1 MIYLLSDLHG
11 VLFEGLKKY
20 EAIRKEG
27 DLLILLGDIGMTFAG
42 YEECRRFLTEEFL
55 HLSYPI
61 AFIDGNHEDFAFFNA
76 FPEEDYFGG
85 RVHRLTENIVHLMRG
100 YVFTI
105 EGKTLFTMGG
115 CKSSQKW
122 WDAGL
127 ATPLDD
133 PSEEEIA
140 RAYESLKANGN
151 RVDYILT
158 HKYKREDGKDPL
170 SLAGLIEYIDKNVD
184 FKKWYSGHWHCTAK
198 VDEKHFFVFDDPM
211 ILS

>member
-20 EAIRKEG
+20 EAIRKDG
-27 DLLILLGDIGMTFAG
+27 DLLIILGDVGLDFPEREDYREFT
-42 YEECRRFLTEEFL
+42 EKFLSL
-55 HLSYPI
+55 PYPI
-61 AFIDGNHEDFAFFNA
+61 AFIDGNHENFNFLNS
-76 FPEEDYFGG
+76 FPEEDFCGG
-85 RVHRLTENIVHLMRG
+85 RVHRLTENIVHLQRG
-100 YVFTI
+100 YIFTM
-105 EGKTLFTMGG
+105 EGKSLFVMGG
-115 CKSSQKW
+115 SKSSKRW

-127 ATPLDD
+127 ASPLDD
-133 PSEEEIA
+133 PSEEEIS
-140 RAYESLKANGN
+140 RAYESLKANGS

-158 HKYKREDGKDPL
+158 HKYKREDGKDTL

>member
-11 VLFEGLKKY
+11 VITDGLKKY

-61 AFIDGNHEDFAFFNA
+61 AFIDGNHEDFAFFNT

-151 RVDYILT
+151 RVDYVLT
-158 HKYKREDGKDPL
+158 HKYKREDGTDTY
-170 SLAGLIEYIDKNVD
+170 SLAALTKYIDEHVD
-184 FKKWYSGHWHCTAK
+184 FRHWYSGHWHAEAR
-198 VDEKHFFVFDDPM
+198 VDEKHTFVYDNPV
-211 ILS
+211 LLL